1 MPGPTLAAHVSG
13 VRRFSR
19 FYTRRIGVLEQRLLG
34 SPFSLTEG
42 RVLYELAQRDQS
54 TAGAIGALLGLDA
67 GYLSR
72 LLRGFERKGLIARR
86 RATHDG
92 RQALVTLTAA
102 GRRAFGRLDARSRD
116 DVTAMLREVPAR
128 ERRTVTSAMTTIE
141 RALERPAARSPHDDL
156 PPFVLRPHRP
166 GDMGWVV
173 HRHGV
178 LYDREYGWDERFE
191 ALVAR
196 IAARF
201 IDRLDPAR
209 ERCWIAER
217 HGEPVGC
224 VFLVRRSAETAQLRL
239 LLVEPSARGL
249 GLGRRLVEVCL
260 AFARQA
266 GYRRV
271 MLWTNDGLDA
281 ARRVYVAEGFRLVK
295 AYRHTSFGHRLVG
308 QIWEIRL

>member
-1 MPGPTLAAHVSG
+1 MPGPTIAAHVAR

-42 RVLYELAQRDQS
+42 RVLYELAQRDES
-54 TAGAIGALLGLDA
+54 TAAAIGALLGLDA

-92 RQALVTLTAA
+92 RQAIVTLTAA
-102 GRRAFGRLDARSRD
+102 GRRAIGRLDARSRD
-116 DVTAMLREVPAR
+116 DVTAMLREVPAH

-141 RALERPAARSPHDDL
+141 RALDRPAALLPHDD
-156 PPFVLRPHRP
+156 PPAFVLRAHRP

-201 IDRLDPAR
+201 IDRLDPSR

-249 GLGRRLVEVCL
+249 GLGRRLVEVSL

-271 MLWTNDGLDA
+271 MLWTNDVL
-281 ARRVYVAEGFRLVK
+281 
-295 AYRHTSFGHRLVG
+295 
-308 QIWEIRL
+308 

>member
-1 MPGPTLAAHVSG
+1 VAHPPLAVEVAR

-34 SPFSLTEG
+34 SPFSLTEA
-42 RVLYELAQRDQS
+42 RVLYELAQREAT
-54 TAGAIGALLGLDA
+54 TAVAVGALLGLDA

-72 LLRGFERKGLIARR
+72 LLRGFERKGLITRR
-86 RATHDG
+86 RAAHDG
-92 RQALVTLTAA
+92 RQAIVTLTAA
-102 GRRAFGRLDARSRD
+102 GRQAFGRLDARSRD
-116 DVTAMLREVPAR
+116 DVTAMLRDLPNGD
-128 ERRTVTSAMTTIE
+128 RRRVTSAMTTIE
-141 RALERPAARSPHDDL
+141 RALDAPVGSPVDDR
-156 PPFVLRPHRP
+156 PPFVLRTHRP

-173 HRHGV
+173 ARHGV
-178 LYDREYGWDERFE
+178 LYHREYGWDSRFE

-196 IAARF
+196 ITAAF
-201 IDRLDPAR
+201 IDRLDRSR

-224 VFLVRRSAETAQLRL
+224 VFLVRRSTRTAQLRL

-249 GLGRRLVEVCL
+249 GLGRRLVETCL
-260 AFARQA
+260 TFARRA

-271 MLWTNDGLDA
+271 MLWTNDVLEA
-281 ARRVYVAEGFRLVK
+281 ARAVYVAEGFRLVK

>member
-1 MPGPTLAAHVSG
+1 VAHPTLAVQVAR

-34 SPFSLTEG
+34 SPFSLTEA
-42 RVLYELAQRDQS
+42 RVLYELAQREAT
-54 TAGAIGALLGLDA
+54 TAAAIGALLGLDQ

-72 LLRGFERKGLIARR
+72 LLHAFERKGLITRR

-92 RQALVTLTAA
+92 RQAIVTLTAA
-102 GRRAFGRLDARSRD
+102 GRGAFGRLDTRSRD
-116 DVTAMLREVPAR
+116 DVTAMLRELPTR
-128 ERRTVTSAMTTIE
+128 DRRRVTSAMAVIE
-141 RALERPAARSPHDDL
+141 GALDRPAGSSHDDR
-156 PPFVLRPHRP
+156 PPFVLRTHRP

-173 HRHGV
+173 ERHGV
-178 LYDREYGWDERFE
+178 LYHREYGWDQRFE

-196 IAARF
+196 IAAAF
-201 IDRLDPAR
+201 IDRLDRSR

-224 VFLVRRSAETAQLRL
+224 VFLVRRSAQTAQLRL

-249 GLGRRLVEVCL
+249 GLGRRLVATCL
-260 AFARQA
+260 AFARHA

-271 MLWTNDGLDA
+271 MLWTNDVLEA
-281 ARRVYVAEGFRLVK
+281 ARRVYVAEGFRRVK
-295 AYRHTSFGHRLVG
+295 AYPHTSFGRRLVG

>member
-1 MPGPTLAAHVSG
+1 VAHPTVAVQVAR

-19 FYTRRIGVLEQRLLG
+19 FYTRRIGVLEQHLLG
-34 SPFSLTEG
+34 SPFSLTEA
-42 RVLYELAQRDQS
+42 RVLYELAQREAT
-54 TAGAIGALLGLDA
+54 TAAVVGALLGLDA

-72 LLRGFERKGLIARR
+72 LLRGFERKGLISRR

-92 RQALVTLTAA
+92 RQAIVTLTAA
-102 GRRAFGRLDARSRD
+102 GRQAFGRLDARSRD
-116 DVTAMLREVPAR
+116 DVTAMLRDVPVR
-128 ERRTVTSAMTTIE
+128 DRRRVTSAMTTIE
-141 RALERPAARSPHDDL
+141 RALDQPGGSPGDDR
-156 PPFVLRPHRP
+156 PPFVLRTHRP

-173 HRHGV
+173 ERHGV
-178 LYDREYGWDERFE
+178 LYHREYGWDSRFE

-196 IAARF
+196 ITATF
-201 IDRLDPAR
+201 IDRLDRSR

-224 VFLVRRSAETAQLRL
+224 VFLVRRSAQTAQLRL

-249 GLGRRLVEVCL
+249 GLGRRLVETCVT
-260 AFARQA
+260 FARRA

-271 MLWTNDGLDA
+271 MLWTNDVLEA
-281 ARRVYVAEGFRLVK
+281 ARAVYVAEGFRLVK

>member
-1 MPGPTLAAHVSG
+1 VANSTLAVHVAR

-42 RVLYELAQRDQS
+42 RVLYELAQRDET
-54 TAGAIGALLGLDA
+54 TAVAIGALLGLDA

-72 LLRGFERKGLIARR
+72 LLRGFEKKGLITRR
-86 RATHDG
+86 RATDDG
-92 RQALVTLTAA
+92 RQAIVTLTAA
-102 GRRAFGRLDARSRD
+102 GRSAFGRLDARSRD
-116 DVTAMLREVPAR
+116 DVTAMLRELPTGD
-128 ERRTVTSAMTTIE
+128 RRRVTSAMTTIE
-141 RALERPAARSPHDDL
+141 QALDRPAASPRDDR
-156 PPFVLRPHRP
+156 PPFVLRAHRP

-173 HRHGV
+173 ERHGV
-178 LYDREYGWDERFE
+178 LYHREYGWDERFE

-196 IAARF
+196 ITATF
-201 IDRLDPAR
+201 LDRGDRSA

-224 VFLVRRSAETAQLRL
+224 VFLVRRSARTAQLRL
-239 LLVEPSARGL
+239 LLVDPSARGL
-249 GLGRRLVEVCL
+249 GLGRRLVETCL
-260 AFARQA
+260 AFARRA

-271 MLWTNDGLDA
+271 MLWTNDVLEA
-281 ARRVYVAEGFRLVK
+281 ARTVYVAAGFHLVR

-308 QIWEIRL
+308 QIWAIRL

>member
-1 MPGPTLAAHVSG
+1 MAHSTLDVQVAR

-19 FYTRRIGVLEQRLLG
+19 FYTRRIGVLEQHLLG
-34 SPFSLTEG
+34 SPFSLTEA
-42 RVLYELAQRDQS
+42 RVLYELAQREAT
-54 TAGAIGALLGLDA
+54 TAAVVGALLGLDA

-72 LLRGFERKGLIARR
+72 LLRGFERRGLITRR

-92 RQALVTLTAA
+92 RQAIVTLTAA
-102 GRRAFGRLDARSRD
+102 GRQAFGRLDTRSRD
-116 DVTAMLREVPAR
+116 DVTTMLRDLPVR
-128 ERRTVTSAMTTIE
+128 DRRRVTSAMTTIE
-141 RALERPAARSPHDDL
+141 HALEDPARSPSDDR
-156 PPFVLRPHRP
+156 PPFVLRTHRP

-173 HRHGV
+173 ERHGV
-178 LYDREYGWDERFE
+178 LYHREYGWDSRFE

-196 IAARF
+196 ITATFLDRF
-201 IDRLDPAR
+201 DPSR

-224 VFLVRRSAETAQLRL
+224 VFLVRRSAQTAQLRL

-249 GLGRRLVEVCL
+249 GLGRRLVATCL
-260 AFARQA
+260 AFARHA

-271 MLWTNDGLDA
+271 MLWTNDVLEA
-281 ARRVYVAEGFRLVK
+281 ARAVYVAEGFRLVK

>member
-1 MPGPTLAAHVSG
+1 VANPVLAVHVAR

-34 SPFSLTEG
+34 SPFSLTEA
-42 RVLYELAQRDQS
+42 RVLYELAQREAT
-54 TAGAIGALLGLDA
+54 TAVAIGALLGLDA

-72 LLRGFERKGLIARR
+72 LLRGFERQGLITRR
-86 RATHDG
+86 RAAHDA
-92 RQALVTLTAA
+92 RQAILTLTAA
-102 GRRAFGRLDARSRD
+102 GRQAFGRLDARSRD
-116 DVTAMLREVPAR
+116 DVTAMLRELPAR
-128 ERRTVTSAMTTIE
+128 DRRRVTSAMTAIE
-141 RALERPAARSPHDDL
+141 DALDRPIGSPADDR

-173 HRHGV
+173 ARHGV
-178 LYDREYGWDERFE
+178 LYAREYGWDQRFE

-196 IAARF
+196 ITATF
-201 IDRLDPAR
+201 IDRWDRSR

-224 VFLVRRSAETAQLRL
+224 VFLVRRSPTTAQLRL
-239 LLVEPSARGL
+239 LLVEPTARGL
-249 GLGRRLVEVCL
+249 GLGRRLVATCL
-260 AFARQA
+260 GFARHA

-271 MLWTNDGLDA
+271 MLWTNDVLEA
-281 ARRVYVAEGFRLVK
+281 ARHVYVAEGFRLVK

-308 QIWEIRL
+308 QIWEVRL

>member
-1 MPGPTLAAHVSG
+1 VAHPTLAAQVAG

-19 FYTRRIGVLEQRLLG
+19 FYTRRIGVLEQHLLG
-34 SPFSLTEG
+34 SPFSLTEA
-42 RVLYELAQRDQS
+42 RVLYELAQREAT
-54 TAGAIGALLGLDA
+54 TAAVVGALLGLDA

-72 LLRGFERKGLIARR
+72 LLGGFERRGLITRR

-92 RQALVTLTAA
+92 RQAIVMLTAA
-102 GRRAFGRLDARSRD
+102 GRQAFGRLDARSRD
-116 DVTAMLREVPAR
+116 DVTAMLRALPAR
-128 ERRTVTSAMTTIE
+128 ARRRVTSAMTTIE
-141 RALERPAARSPHDDL
+141 RALDEPAGSPQDDR
-156 PPFVLRPHRP
+156 PPFLLRTHRP

-173 HRHGV
+173 ERHGR
-178 LYDREYGWDERFE
+178 LYHREYGWDSRFE

-196 IAARF
+196 ITATF
-201 IDRLDPAR
+201 IDRLDRSR

-217 HGEPVGC
+217 HGESVGC
-224 VFLVRRSAETAQLRL
+224 VFLVRRSAHTAQLRL

-249 GLGRRLVEVCL
+249 GLGRRLVQTCL
-260 AFARQA
+260 SFARRA

-271 MLWTNDGLDA
+271 MLWTNDVLEA
-281 ARRVYVAEGFRLVK
+281 ARAVYVAEGFRLVK